1 MKKNQSVQ
9 GTFSKLFGKKHTT
22 PTTTSLYATNPPWI
36 FTQEVPIEGTRNFDG
51 IYYGDNQFNTVSES
65 GTATLKPRPRVRP
78 LLTFLPLNAQENHG
92 LAVPTPS
99 VPEDF
104 VGKDVTNKG
113 SNLQVNG
120 NLRLYSSVGDL
131 RSGHY
136 VEEPIIPPPP
146 MGPAP
151 GPPPDVSMF
160 RAESPPP
167 PPPSMAPPPPPLLLE
182 PQPPAPPNIA
192 PPLPPVPGA
201 LSPPS
206 TLSSPPTPTP
216 PDFIPPAPPLAFL
229 APPPPPMPAPGR
241 PVPESP
247 RTPTGPRFFP
257 STGVSK
263 WKSETVLNGGQSEA
277 HKNCPPRSP
286 AAPPTE
292 SKPDPHLTFPRS
304 LKVPPPAPVRTSSI
318 PVEEFPRD
326 LQEEETPKKISNR
339 LPLPPSFHIRPVS
352 QAYPDGTQE
361 LDGPRKLQDTL
372 PASLQP
378 SQASPRMNNKTAAPP
393 LVSALPPPA
402 PPLPPEAPPPPPEAP
417 PPPPEAPP
425 PPPEAPPLPPEAPP
439 LPMIEKVPV
448 PVTGLRKGPKP
459 SSPIPKPKTPT
470 PVAEVSS
477 DPIDWRDPKQMDKL
491 RSELAAY
498 LCGSRREER
507 SPCNGTSPTLPS
519 KVGENRDK
527 SPNLPK
533 KESPPSLTLPPVD
546 YAPANSP
553 TPSVQRIKNELEAL
567 MSPSLEKEAKPATGL
582 ISPKPPPEARRVVEN
597 GAGDAKFPKLVAKK
611 LPFLPTP
618 PKPEAEKDPD
628 VPTTRTIGPRE
639 KAIEPQRS
647 ISSPLQ
653 AKSSPLVPPKPDRI
667 ETPPSP
673 APAPKTPLAQEEVP
687 VLYKPHQGQDQAHS
701 GQKAAVVTPSLA
713 KRELQGIQ
721 ENESP
726 SIKTPGE
733 DQSDREILR
742 HPVTGEVVERGSP
755 MALLLA
761 AKQRAQKGRA
771 RGSALGRSSLPG
783 SLRGNRNPSE
793 SVSESIIY
801 NEIRPNSFTVVPKPV
816 REVEQAP
823 QMSTPTQH
831 DRPSKWVSSSPRGPV
846 TSEFQPRQ
854 RWSKEEPQALL
865 VQERSAS
872 SYSPQ
877 SHLLPKSFS
886 SPSSPSYKGGE
897 EEVEEFNFEVIPP
910 PPEFSNDADLSN
922 SPPAP
927 APAPVPTPAY
937 LGHRGS
943 PLRSS
948 FSDYGQTL
956 DLGLPGYER
965 PSPSGSPGNSYSRY
979 YPGVHYSGGGGLERF
994 SGGGRS
1000 LIKKRLYLNE
1010 PRRSPGPPRCGPGG
1024 GTGRSLS
1031 TPNAFGPQ
1039 PGGTYGSGHGG
1050 TEMRRVNS
1058 SGRAPGGLHTR
1069 KLSVEGT
1076 GRNGPYAGGGVGSGG
1091 PGENIYKVSNTDYS
1105 FAPTTSRSS
1114 PSTARYS
1121 SPLNTFTVR
1130 PGTRQPISY
1139 VYSGAHRKA
1148 TS

>member
-36 FTQEVPIEGTRNFDG
+36 FTQEVPLEGTRNFDG

-104 VGKDVTNKG
+104 VDKEVTNKG
-113 SNLQVNG
+113 SSLQVNG

-131 RSGHY
+131 RSGRY
-136 VEEPIIPPPP
+136 GEESIIPPPP
-146 MGPAP
+146 VGPAP
-151 GPPPDVSMF
+151 GPPPDVLMF
-160 RAESPPP
+160 KGESPPP

-182 PQPPAPPNIA
+182 PQPPPPPNMAPP
-192 PPLPPVPGA
+192 PPPVSEA

-229 APPPPPMPAPGR
+229 APPPPPMPAPGP

-247 RTPTGPRFFP
+247 RTPTGPRLF
-257 STGVSK
+257 SSGGVSK

-277 HKNCPPRSP
+277 HKNSPPRSP
-286 AAPPTE
+286 AALTE
-292 SKPDPHLTFPRS
+292 SKVDPHLTFPRS
-304 LKVPPPAPVRTSSI
+304 FKVPPPAPVRTSSI
-318 PVEEFPRD
+318 PVQESPKD
-326 LQEEETPKKISNR
+326 LQEEEVPSKKISNR
-339 LPLPPSFHIRPVS
+339 LPLPPSFHIRPAS
-352 QAYPDGTQE
+352 QVYPDGIQE
-361 LDGPRKLQDTL
+361 PDGPKKPQDSVSASPQPNQTSPRINSKTATPP
-372 PASLQP
+372 PASP
-378 SQASPRMNNKTAAPP
+378 
-393 LVSALPPPA
+393 LPPPA
-402 PPLPPEAPPPPPEAP
+402 PPLPPEAPP
-417 PPPPEAPP
+417 
-425 PPPEAPPLPPEAPP
+425 LPV
-439 LPMIEKVPV
+439 IEKVPV
-448 PVTGLRKGPKP
+448 PLTGLRKGPK
-459 SSPIPKPKTPT
+459 SGSPIPKPKTPT
-470 PVAEVSS
+470 PVTEVSS
-477 DPIDWRDPKQMDKL
+477 DPVDWRDPKQMDKL

-507 SPCNGTSPTLPS
+507 SSCNGTGPTPPS

-533 KESPPSLTLPPVD
+533 KEPPPSLTLPPVD
-546 YAPANSP
+546 YAPAEPP
-553 TPSVQRIKNELEAL
+553 TSSVQRIRSELEAL
-567 MSPSLEKEAKPATGL
+567 MAPSTEKEVKPATSL
-582 ISPKPPPEARRVVEN
+582 LSPKPSADTRRIAEN
-597 GAGDAKFPKLVAKK
+597 GTGDAKFPKPVAKK
-611 LPFLPTP
+611 LPLLPP
-618 PKPEAEKDPD
+618 SPKPEAEKEPS
-628 VPTTRTIGPRE
+628 VLIAKTVE
-639 KAIEPQRS
+639 KATEPQPPT

-653 AKSSPLVPPKPDRI
+653 DKSSPLVPSKPDKM

-673 APAPKTPLAQEEVP
+673 APAPKTPLAQEEAS
-687 VLYKPHQGQDQAHS
+687 VLYKLHQDQGQGQDQTHSGQDQAHS
-701 GQKAAVVTPSLA
+701 GQDTAVVIPSPV
-713 KRELQGIQ
+713 KKEPEGIK
-721 ENESP
+721 ENGKLSVK
-726 SIKTPGE
+726 SPGE
-733 DQSDREILR
+733 DRSDGEVLR

-783 SLRGNRNPSE
+783 SLRGNRNQSE

-801 NEIRPNSFTVVPKPV
+801 SEIRPNSFTVVPKPM

-823 QMSTPTQH
+823 QVSSLTQH
-831 DRPSKWVSSSPRGPV
+831 DRPSKWGSPASKGPV

-854 RWSKEEPQALL
+854 KWPKEEPQASLG
-865 VQERSAS
+865 QERSAS

-877 SHLLPKSFS
+877 SYLLPKSFS

-897 EEVEEFNFEVIPP
+897 EEEEEFNFEVIPP
-910 PPEFSNDADLSN
+910 PPEFSNDTALPN
-922 SPPAP
+922 PPPAP
-927 APAPVPTPAY
+927 APFPTPTY

-943 PLRSS
+943 PLRNS

-956 DLGLPGYER
+956 DLGLQGYER
-965 PSPSGSPGNSYSRY
+965 PSPSGSPGNTYSRY
-979 YPGVHYSGGGGLERF
+979 YPGVHYSGSGGLERF
-994 SGGGRS
+994 SSGGRS

-1024 GTGRSLS
+1024 GTARSLS

-1039 PGGTYGSGHGG
+1039 PGATYGSGHGG
-1050 TEMRRVNS
+1050 AEMRRVNS
-1058 SGRAPGGLHTR
+1058 SGRVPGGLHSR
-1069 KLSVEGT
+1069 RLSLEGT
-1076 GRNGPYAGGGVGSGG
+1076 GRNGSYAGGAVGSGG
-1091 PGENIYKVSNTDYS
+1091 PGENIYKISNADYS
-1105 FAPTTSRSS
+1105 FVPATSRSS
-1114 PSTARYS
+1114 PSSAKYS

>member
-1 MKKNQSVQ
+1 MGP
-9 GTFSKLFGKKHTT
+9 GTL
-22 PTTTSLYATNPPWI
+22 NP
-36 FTQEVPIEGTRNFDG
+36 
-51 IYYGDNQFNTVSES
+51 
-65 GTATLKPRPRVRP
+65 
-78 LLTFLPLNAQENHG
+78 QENHG

-104 VGKDVTNKG
+104 ADKEVTNTG
-113 SNLQVNG
+113 SSLQVNG

-131 RSGHY
+131 RPGHY
-136 VEEPIIPPPP
+136 GEEPIIPPPP
-146 MGPAP
+146 VGPAP
-151 GPPPDVSMF
+151 GPPPDVSIF
-160 RAESPPP
+160 KGESPPPPPPSMPPPPPPLLQEPQPP
-167 PPPSMAPPPPPLLLE
+167 PPPSMAPPPPPVL
-182 PQPPAPPNIA
+182 
-192 PPLPPVPGA
+192 GA

-229 APPPPPMPAPGR
+229 APPPPPMPAPGP

-247 RTPTGPRFFP
+247 HTPTGPRVFP
-257 STGVSK
+257 SGGVSK

-277 HKNCPPRSP
+277 YKNSPPRSP

-304 LKVPPPAPVRTSSI
+304 FKVPPPAPVRTSSI
-318 PVEEFPRD
+318 PVQESPRD
-326 LQEEETPKKISNR
+326 PQEEKGTPKKISNR
-339 LPLPPSFHIRPVS
+339 LPLPPSFHIRPAS

-361 LDGPRKLQDTL
+361 PDGPRKPQDTV
-372 PASLQP
+372 PASPQP
-378 SQASPRMNNKTAAPP
+378 SQTSPRINSRTATPPPASP
-393 LVSALPPPA
+393 LPPPA
-402 PPLPPEAPPPPPEAP
+402 PPLPPEAPP
-417 PPPPEAPP
+417 
-425 PPPEAPPLPPEAPP
+425 LPV
-439 LPMIEKVPV
+439 IEKVPV
-448 PVTGLRKGPKP
+448 PLAGLGKGPKP

-470 PVAEVSS
+470 SVAEVSP
-477 DPIDWRDPKQMDKL
+477 DPVDWRDPKQMDKL

-507 SPCNGTSPTLPS
+507 SPCNGTGPTPPS

-527 SPNLPK
+527 SPILPK
-533 KESPPSLTLPPVD
+533 KEPPPSLTLPPVD
-546 YAPANSP
+546 YAPPDSP

-567 MSPSLEKEAKPATGL
+567 MSPSPAKEAKPATGL
-582 ISPKPPPEARRVVEN
+582 LAPKPPPEARRIVEN
-597 GAGDAKFPKLVAKK
+597 GSGDARLPKPVAKK
-611 LPFLPTP
+611 LPLPPTP
-618 PKPEAEKDPD
+618 PKPEAEKGTGI
-628 VPTTRTIGPRE
+628 PTDRTVGAGE
-639 KAIEPQRS
+639 KATEPQPS
-647 ISSPLQ
+647 AKSSPLQ
-653 AKSSPLVPPKPDRI
+653 DKGSPLVPPKPDRMG
-667 ETPPSP
+667 TPSSP

-687 VLYKPHQGQDQAHS
+687 VLYKSHQGQDQAHS
-701 GQKAAVVTPSLA
+701 GLEVAVVTPSPA
-713 KRELQGIQ
+713 KREPEGTQ
-721 ENESP
+721 EKESP
-726 SIKTPGE
+726 SVKTPGK
-733 DQSDREILR
+733 DPSDREVLR

-771 RGSALGRSSLPG
+771 RPSALGRSSLPG
-783 SLRGNRNPSE
+783 SLRGNRNQSE
-793 SVSESIIY
+793 SVSSESIIY
-801 NEIRPNSFTVVPKPV
+801 SEVRPNSFTVVPKSM

-823 QMSTPTQH
+823 QRSPPTQH
-831 DRPSKWVSSSPRGPV
+831 DRPSKWGFPSPRGPV
-846 TSEFQPRQ
+846 TSESQPRQ
-854 RWSKEEPQALL
+854 RWSKEEPQASL

-872 SYSPQ
+872 AYSPQ
-877 SHLLPKSFS
+877 RHLLPKSFS
-886 SPSSPSYKGGE
+886 SPSSPSYKSGE
-897 EEVEEFNFEVIPP
+897 EDEEEFNFEVIPP

-922 SPPAP
+922 PPPAL

-943 PLRSS
+943 PLRNS
-948 FSDYGQTL
+948 FSDYGHGL

-979 YPGVHYSGGGGLERF
+979 YPGVHYSGGGGLDRF

-1024 GTGRSLS
+1024 GPARSLS
-1031 TPNAFGPQ
+1031 TPNAFGSQ
-1039 PGGTYGSGHGG
+1039 PVGTYGSGHGG
-1050 TEMRRVNS
+1050 AEMRRVNS

-1069 KLSVEGT
+1069 RLSLEGT
-1076 GRNGPYAGGGVGSGG
+1076 GRNGPYSGGGVGTGG
-1091 PGENIYKVSNTDYS
+1091 PGENIYKVSNTDYG
-1105 FAPTTSRSS
+1105 FAPATSRSS
-1114 PSTARYS
+1114 PSNAKYS

>member
-36 FTQEVPIEGTRNFDG
+36 FTQEVPVEGTRNFDG
-51 IYYGDNQFNTVSES
+51 IQYGDNHFNTVSES

-104 VGKDVTNKG
+104 VGKEVTNKG
-113 SNLQVNG
+113 SSLQING

-136 VEEPIIPPPP
+136 GEEPIIPPPP
-146 MGPAP
+146 VGPAP
-151 GPPPDVSMF
+151 GPPPDVLMF
-160 RAESPPP
+160 KAESPPP

-182 PQPPAPPNIA
+182 QQPPPPPNMAPP
-192 PPLPPVPGA
+192 PPPVPGA

-229 APPPPPMPAPGR
+229 APPPPPMPAPGL
-241 PVPESP
+241 PVLEFP
-247 RTPTGPRFFP
+247 RTPTGPRLFP

-277 HKNCPPRSP
+277 HKNSPPRSP
-286 AAPPTE
+286 AALPTE

-318 PVEEFPRD
+318 PVQESPRD
-326 LQEEETPKKISNR
+326 PQEVDTPKKISNR

-361 LDGPRKLQDTL
+361 SDGPRKLQDTV
-372 PASLQP
+372 PASPQP
-378 SQASPRMNNKTAAPP
+378 SQTSPRINSRTATPPPASP
-393 LVSALPPPA
+393 LPPPA
-402 PPLPPEAPPPPPEAP
+402 PPLPPEAPPLSA
-417 PPPPEAPP
+417 
-425 PPPEAPPLPPEAPP
+425 
-439 LPMIEKVPV
+439 IEKVPR
-448 PVTGLRKGPKP
+448 PVTGLGKGPKP
-459 SSPIPKPKTPT
+459 SSPIPKPKSAI
-470 PVAEVSS
+470 PVAEDSS
-477 DPIDWRDPKQMDKL
+477 DPVDWRDPKQMDKL

-507 SPCNGTSPTLPS
+507 SPCNGTRSTPAS
-519 KVGENRDK
+519 KAGENRDE

-533 KESPPSLTLPPVD
+533 KEPPPSLTLPPVD
-546 YAPANSP
+546 YAPAEPP
-553 TPSVQRIKNELEAL
+553 TPSVQRIRSELEAL
-567 MSPSLEKEAKPATGL
+567 MSPSLEKKAKPTIGL
-582 ISPKPPPEARRVVEN
+582 VSPKLPPEARGIVEN
-597 GAGDAKFPKLVAKK
+597 GAGDAKLPKPMAKK
-611 LPFLPTP
+611 LPLLPTP
-618 PKPEAEKDPD
+618 PKPEAEKDLG
-628 VPTTRTIGPRE
+628 VPTARTVGPGE
-639 KAIEPQRS
+639 KATEPQPS
-647 ISSPLQ
+647 AISSPLQ
-653 AKSSPLVPPKPDRI
+653 AKGSPLAPPKPDRMG
-667 ETPPSP
+667 TPRLP
-673 APAPKTPLAQEEVP
+673 APAPKTPLAQEEVS
-687 VLYKPHQGQDQAHS
+687 VLYKPLQDQDKARS
-701 GQKAAVVTPSLA
+701 GQEAAVVTPSPA
-713 KRELQGIQ
+713 KREPQGVW

-726 SIKTPGE
+726 SLTTPGK
-733 DQSDREILR
+733 DWSDREVLR

-771 RGSALGRSSLPG
+771 RGSALGLSSLPG
-783 SLRGNRNPSE
+783 GLHGNRNQSE

-801 NEIRPNSFTVVPKPV
+801 SEVRPSSFTVVPKPT

-823 QMSTPTQH
+823 QMSTSTQH
-831 DRPSKWVSSSPRGPV
+831 DRPSKWGSPSPRGAA
-846 TSEFQPRQ
+846 TSESQPRQ
-854 RWSKEEPQALL
+854 RWSKEEPQASL
-865 VQERSAS
+865 VQERSTS

-886 SPSSPSYKGGE
+886 SPSSPSYKGGG
-897 EEVEEFNFEVIPP
+897 EEVEKFNFEVIPP

-922 SPPAP
+922 PPPAP

-948 FSDYGQTL
+948 FSDYGQTP

-965 PSPSGSPGNSYSRY
+965 PSPTGSPGNSYSRY

-994 SGGGRS
+994 SSGGRS

-1069 KLSVEGT
+1069 RLSIEGT

-1105 FAPTTSRSS
+1105 FAPATSRSS
-1114 PSTARYS
+1114 PSSAKYS